1 MAVNMININSSS
13 DLAQIVKN
21 HRKKSGLSRNQLSL
35 LSGIGKTA
43 IYDIEHGKS
52 TYQIDTLLKILAVL
66 NIKLY
71 VKGVVE

>member
-1 MAVNMININSSS
+1 MAVNMININGSS

>member
-1 MAVNMININSSS
+1 MININSSS